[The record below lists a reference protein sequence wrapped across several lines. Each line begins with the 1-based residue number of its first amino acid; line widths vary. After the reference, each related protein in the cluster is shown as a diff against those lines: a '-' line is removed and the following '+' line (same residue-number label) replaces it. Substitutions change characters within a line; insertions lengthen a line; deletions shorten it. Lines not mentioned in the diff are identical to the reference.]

1 MSNREI
7 RITILAHG
15 LRNWQVAK
23 AMGIHEVTLSRWL
36 REELTPERRE
46 RVLAAVRSLSEAGEG
61 C

>member
-7 RITILAHG
+7 RNAIFTHG

-23 AMGIHEVTLSRWL
+23 AMGIHEVTFSRWL
-36 REELTPERRE
+36 REELTPEKQE
-46 RVLAAVRSLSEAGEG
+46 RVLAAIRSLSEEEG